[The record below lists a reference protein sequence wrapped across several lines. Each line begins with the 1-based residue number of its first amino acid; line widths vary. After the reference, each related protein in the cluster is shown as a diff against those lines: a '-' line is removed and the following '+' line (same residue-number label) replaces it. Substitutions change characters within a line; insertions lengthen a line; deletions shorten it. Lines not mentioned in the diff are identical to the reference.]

1 MSDALNPAE
10 RTQALAHLKF
20 ARVGPRKLRRV
31 ADAIRGKTV
40 REALVLLKFSGVFA
54 SEPMEKLLRSAV
66 ANAENNHNMA
76 SDGLYITKVT
86 VDGGPGGSYTRR
98 LDPRAQGRAA
108 FKRKRMSHV
117 TIAVGP
123 TPPKHQ
129 PKKKSGASIALST
142 VDSRR
147 RSVAAPAPAQR
158 TRKPKAAAPARL
170 AAPVPAPAPAPE
182 PVIESEPAT
191 VPEQTADGDAQ

>member
-1 MSDALNPAE
+1 MAATQETEPRS
-10 RTQALAHLKF
+10 QALAHLKF

-40 REALVLLKFSGVFA
+40 REALVLLQFSGVFA
-54 SEPMEKLLRSAV
+54 SEPLEKLLKSAV
-66 ANAENNHNMA
+66 ANAENNHQMA
-76 SDGLYITKVT
+76 TDGLYVTKVT

-117 TIAVGP
+117 TIAVGH

-129 PKKKSGASIALST
+129 PKQRSGASIELST

-147 RSVAAPAPAQR
+147 RNAATAPAPKQSR
-158 TRKPKAAAPARL
+158 TRTKPAAKPAADD
-170 AAPVPAPAPAPE
+170 AA
-182 PVIESEPAT
+182 
-191 VPEQTADGDAQ
+191 GAQ

>member
-1 MSDALNPAE
+1 MADAQTAE
-10 RTQALAHLKF
+10 RAQAFAHLKF

-40 REALVLLKFSGVFA
+40 REALVLLQFSGVFA
-54 SEPMEKLLRSAV
+54 SEPIEKLLKSAV

-76 SDGLYITKVT
+76 TDGLFVTKIT

-117 TIAVGP
+117 TIAVGS

-129 PKKKSGASIALST
+129 PKKKPGASIALST
-142 VDSRR
+142 VDTRR
-147 RSVAAPAPAQR
+147 RNVAAGAAPKRR
-158 TRKPKAAAPARL
+158 TRKPKAAA
-170 AAPVPAPAPAPE
+170 AAAGA
-182 PVIESEPAT
+182 SE
-191 VPEQTADGDAQ
+191 